1 MGLRFDGGFDH
12 KVSVGSN
19 AVLDQ
24 MTVGTVLCWCK
35 LDSAPPGNDSRIW
48 SKGATG
54 LDTGLRFNNTGGA
67 TNLSHFVVR
76 ATTPLQVTTDNPP
89 GVASGAWAFIASSW
103 NTAGANGDQHL
114 YSGSL
119 SLVVAEVGSY
129 VTRVVGSG
137 ALQEN
142 PAEPGILGN
151 RGAGSRQFDGNIAT
165 VLIFSHQLSLGEIRA
180 QQFHPHLVSGCVG
193 FWHLGYA
200 GTGTQPDWSG
210 NGNHGTVTGATVG
223 VHVPLDPPFGG
234 DAAAPYAVAAAPAV
248 NRIAMVV

>member
-1 MGLRFDGGFDH
+1 MGLRFDGAFDH

-19 AVLDQ
+19 AALDQ
-24 MTVGTVLCWCK
+24 MTVGTVLCWCQ

-54 LDTGLRFNNTGGA
+54 LDTGLRINNTAGA
-67 TNLSHFVVR
+67 TNLRHFVVR
-76 ATTPLQVTTDNPP
+76 SGTTLVVDTDNPP
-89 GVASGAWAFIASSW
+89 GLASGAWAFIGASW

-119 SLVVAEVGSY
+119 SLAVAEVSSY

-137 ALQEN
+137 TLLED

-151 RGAGSRQFDGNIAT
+151 RGAGSRQFDGILAT
-165 VLIFSHQLSLGEIRA
+165 VLIFSRQLALGEIRA
-180 QQFHPHLVSGCVG
+180 QQFHPHAISGCVG
-193 FWHLGYA
+193 FWHLGFA

-210 NGNHGTVTGATVG
+210 GGNHGTVTGATVAA
-223 VHVPLDPPFGG
+223 HVPLGPPFGG
-234 DAAAPYAVAAAPAV
+234 DAAAPYAVAAAPAG